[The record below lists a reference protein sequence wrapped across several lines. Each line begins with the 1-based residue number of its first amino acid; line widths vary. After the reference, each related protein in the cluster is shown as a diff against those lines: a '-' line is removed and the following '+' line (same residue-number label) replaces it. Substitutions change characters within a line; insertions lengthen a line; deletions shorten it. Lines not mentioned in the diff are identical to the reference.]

1 MAKQQG
7 FGIGNLQVPDKYK
20 KEAAED
26 DTTSEENASTD
37 QTEDSSGSEEQA
49 SQNVEEDSGS
59 DEIEEVPDPMYIG
72 EAQSGPEEVE
82 LKCGAHAC
90 IFNQQGNCRADKVEI
105 GVGEGQGNTPRGT
118 YCKTFQ
124 TPNQNNED

>member
-90 IFNQQGNCRADKVEI
+90 IFNQQGNCRADKVTL
-105 GVGEGQGNTPRGT
+105 EG
-118 YCKTFQ
+118 
-124 TPNQNNED
+124 